1 MGGTEKQPMI
11 GIEIYYDEI
20 VDPLME
26 SCKCGRVLVCSKCKD
41 IPDRCKCEKEM
52 LPEGYDYTL
61 IEVDQ
66 TIK

>member
-1 MGGTEKQPMI
+1 
-11 GIEIYYDEI
+11 
-20 VDPLME
+20 ME
-26 SCKCGRVLVCSKCKD
+26 SCKCGRVLVCSKCKE

-52 LPEGYDYTL
+52 LPGGYDYTL